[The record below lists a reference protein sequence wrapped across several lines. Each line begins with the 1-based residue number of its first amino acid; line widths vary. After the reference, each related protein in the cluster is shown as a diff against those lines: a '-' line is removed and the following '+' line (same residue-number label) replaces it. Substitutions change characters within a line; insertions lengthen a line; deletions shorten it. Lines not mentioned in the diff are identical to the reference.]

1 MNVLPAIA
9 LILAPLMYVKLV
21 TVKFHTKNSYN
32 PCMSLQSYIIAI
44 IKSLHLSSV
53 DFYESP

>member
-9 LILAPLMYVKLV
+9 LILAPLMYIKLV
-21 TVKFHTKNSYN
+21 TVKFHTKNSYS
-32 PCMSLQSYIIAI
+32 PGMSLHSYIIAI
-44 IKSLHLSSV
+44 IKSFHLSSV